1 MPVILLQPSLRISKK
16 MTIRTKEIIEE
27 EETKLKQLKEEL
39 DSLKFKWF
47 KRSSVLRTIAFLEYL
62 IKQKEEYIKKIK
74 NFTERDE
81 I

>member
-1 MPVILLQPSLRISKK
+1 LRISKK

-81 I
+81 D

>member
-1 MPVILLQPSLRISKK
+1 MRISKK

>member
-1 MPVILLQPSLRISKK
+1 MRISKK

-81 I
+81 D